1 MSSVAPQTD
10 AKPIDE
16 ASSCL
21 PTGIRPYQEKD
32 LKTVRMMIGTSVMEG
47 LARAN
52 KQIPLT
58 HFPFLLARLEA
69 YFHPLI
75 ITFYVVLSLGLDYYS
90 GWMPRDDIW
99 WSPIALLTGF
109 GAAALPLLGI
119 VEFINRDYFETLL
132 RLRLGAKD
140 LLSIPEYYGDNLS
153 VLEFRGEVIGLI
165 AVDYQR
171 PGENLESVIPGV
183 KKEKINGRL
192 NLDWLMGAGK
202 KGEMQSV
209 QQVVASTGSSSAT
222 SGTTGG
228 KVSTSL
234 KNRKSE
240 KSTTTAT
247 VPDDSSVSSSSPTKA
262 NHLKGTTAHIRH
274 LYVDAQYR
282 DKGLEEELVQ
292 HALTHAFS
300 NPAIQRAIIASPSYA
315 SSSLLNLLKQMPF
328 IHVASGDDAVVPGMP
343 GHEERQGI
351 MVKDTREFEVV
362 GWKVVQWSGQWWE
375 ITRQQWDAWMAGQ
388 GK

>member
-1 MSSVAPQTD
+1 MSSTHQTD
-10 AKPIDE
+10 AKSNDDE
-16 ASSCL
+16 APPRL
-21 PTGIRPYQEKD
+21 PTGIRPYEERD

-52 KQIPLT
+52 KQT
-58 HFPFLLARLEA
+58 
-69 YFHPLI
+69 YFHPFIL
-75 ITFYVVLSLGLDYYS
+75 TFYIVLSLVLDYYS

-132 RLRLGAKD
+132 RLRVGAKD
-140 LLSIPEYYGDNLS
+140 LLSIPEYYGDDLS

-183 KKEKINGRL
+183 KVEKIKGRL
-192 NLDWLMGAGK
+192 NMGWLTGRGQ
-202 KGEMQSV
+202 KGEKDSV
-209 QQVVASTGSSSAT
+209 EQVVKSTGSSTAT
-222 SGTTGG
+222 STAGG
-228 KVSTSL
+228 DKRSTL

-240 KSTTTAT
+240 KSAIVLDDLSAASAT
-247 VPDDSSVSSSSPTKA
+247 TKA

-292 HALTHAFS
+292 HALSKAFS
-300 NPAIQRAIIASPSYA
+300 TDRKPRIQRAIIASPSYA
-315 SSSLLNLLKQMPF
+315 SSSLLSLLKQMPF

-351 MVKDTREFEVV
+351 MVKDTREFGVA
-362 GWKVVQWSGQWWE
+362 GYKVVQWSGQWWE
-375 ITRQQWDAWMAGQ
+375 ITRQQWEAWVEKQNAQ
-388 GK
+388 